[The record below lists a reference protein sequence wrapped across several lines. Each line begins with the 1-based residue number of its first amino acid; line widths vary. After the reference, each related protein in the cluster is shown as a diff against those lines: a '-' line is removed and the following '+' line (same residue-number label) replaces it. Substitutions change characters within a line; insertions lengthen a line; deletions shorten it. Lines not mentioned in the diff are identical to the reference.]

1 MATKGTIS
9 QPERLAQERLAQ
21 ERLALSA
28 VLASPTFRKH
38 PRLASLLEYICRK
51 YFEGDAESI
60 KEYSIAVDIFHQPHT
75 FDPAADSIVRV
86 EFYRLRKKLREF
98 YDNEGSSQTIQIIV
112 VTGHYLPGFIDRR
125 HVEHVLPEEEPA
137 PEPGEPAFAAMAG
150 DPAQT
155 TRMHLVRYGLAAI
168 VCLMMAILFWLGYTH
183 QARPAHIFSGA
194 SPQPAV
200 LLSGPEVRIR
210 CGYPK
215 TMFKDREGKEWS
227 GDRYFSEGH
236 AVELN
241 DQPIA
246 RTREPQ
252 LFLSLRQGTFSYNIP
267 LDPGTYE
274 LHLYFA
280 ETTYGWSS
288 TLGGGENSRVFNVLL
303 NGKPLLALFDIVSDA
318 GANTADVR
326 VFKDVHPGPDGHLRL
341 DFTATLG
348 MPMINAIEIIPGLPR
363 RLRPIRMVAQNNFVV
378 DKSGNLWSPDS
389 YVLGGQLATTKVTI
403 AGAED
408 PGLYEGERYGNFSY
422 AVPVDQGTYALTL
435 YFAEDY
441 WGTPFSNT
449 GGPGSRVF
457 DVLCNGVALFRNLDL
472 AREAGSGHAVK
483 KTFHGLH
490 PNAQGK
496 LLISLVPDV
505 NYATVDAVEVEDETP

>member
-1 MATKGTIS
+1 MATKETFSLSGRKA
-9 QPERLAQERLAQ
+9 EEH
-21 ERLALSA
+21 LALSA
-28 VLASPTFRKH
+28 VLASPAFKKH
-38 PRLASLLEYICRK
+38 PRLASLLEYICQK

-60 KEYSIAVDIFHQPHT
+60 KEYSIAVDIFHRPPSYDST
-75 FDPAADSIVRV
+75 TDSIVRV
-86 EFYRLRKKLREF
+86 ELYRLRKRLREF
-98 YDNEGSSQTIQIIV
+98 YNNEGAHEAIEIHIA
-112 VTGHYLPGFIDRR
+112 TGRYLPEFIDRQR
-125 HVEHVLPEEEPA
+125 VDRRVKALIEEA
-137 PEPGEPAFAAMAG
+137 SEPGEAVLPAMAKE
-150 DPAQT
+150 PKRPRRKQVL
-155 TRMHLVRYGLAAI
+155 RFGLAAI
-168 VCLMMAILFWLGYTH
+168 ICLVVAIPFWLSHAHRTH
-183 QARPAHIFSGA
+183 AAHISSGA
-194 SPQPAV
+194 YVPDVSP
-200 LLSGPEVRIR
+200 SGPEVRIR

-215 TMFKDREGKEWS
+215 AIFKDREGREWS
-227 GDRYFSEGH
+227 GDRFFSGGH

-274 LHLYFA
+274 LHLFFA

-326 VFKDVHPGPDGHLRL
+326 VFKDIHPGPDGHLRL
-341 DFTATLG
+341 DFTSTLG
-348 MPMINAIEIIPGLPR
+348 MPMINAIEITPGLPR
-363 RLRPIRMVAQNNFVV
+363 QLRPIRMVAQNNFVV
-378 DKSGNLWSPDS
+378 DNSGNLWSPDS

-408 PGLYEGERYGNFSY
+408 TGLYEGERYGNFSY

-441 WGTPFSNT
+441 WGTPLSNT
-449 GGPGSRVF
+449 GGPGSRIF
-457 DVLCNGVALFRNLDL
+457 DVMCNGVALLRNLDI
-472 AREAGSGHAVK
+472 AREAGTAHALK

-496 LLISLVPDV
+496 LLISLAPDV
-505 NYATVDAVEVEDETP
+505 NYATVDAVQVVDETP

>member
-1 MATKGTIS
+1 MATNGTIS
-9 QPERLAQERLAQ
+9 LSGRKAQ

-28 VLASPTFRKH
+28 VLASPAFRKH
-38 PRLASLLEYICRK
+38 PRLASLLEYICQK

-60 KEYSIAVDIFHQPHT
+60 KEYSIAVDVFHRPPSY
-75 FDPAADSIVRV
+75 DPTTDSIVRV
-86 EFYRLRKKLREF
+86 ELFRLRKRLREF
-98 YDNEGSSQTIQIIV
+98 YNNEGAHEAIEIHIA
-112 VTGHYLPGFIDRR
+112 TGRYLPEFIDRQR
-125 HVEHVLPEEEPA
+125 IDRGAKELIEEES
-137 PEPGEPAFAAMAG
+137 EPGEEVFPTMAEE
-150 DPAQT
+150 PK
-155 TRMHLVRYGLAAI
+155 
-168 VCLMMAILFWLGYTH
+168 
-183 QARPAHIFSGA
+183 RPSRK
-194 SPQPAV
+194 QAV
-200 LLSGPEVRIR
+200 LLGLAVLVCLCAPLLFWVNHYRHARGTPISAGASMPAASLAGPEVRIR

-215 TMFKDREGKEWS
+215 AMFKDREGKEWS
-227 GDRYFSEGH
+227 GDRFYSGGH
-236 AVELN
+236 AVELH

-246 RTREPQ
+246 RTRDSQ
-252 LFLSLRQGTFSYNIP
+252 LFLSLRQGSFSYNIP
-267 LDPGTYE
+267 LEPGAYE

-326 VFKDVHPGPDGHLRL
+326 VFKDIHPGPDGHLQL

-348 MPMINAIEIIPGLPR
+348 LPIINAIEIIPGLPH

-389 YVLGGQLATTKVTI
+389 YVLGGQLATTKVTL

-408 PGLYEGERYGNFSY
+408 PGLYGGERYGNFSY

-441 WGTPFSNT
+441 WGTPLSNT
-449 GGPGSRVF
+449 GGPGSRTF
-457 DVLCNGVALFRNLDL
+457 DVMCNGVALLRNLDI
-472 AREAGSGHAVK
+472 AREAGTAHALK

-496 LLISLVPDV
+496 LIVSLVPEV
-505 NYATVDAVEVEDETP
+505 NYATVDAVQVEDETP

>member
-1 MATKGTIS
+1 MQPMATKGTIS
-9 QPERLAQERLAQ
+9 QPERMAQ

-28 VLASPTFRKH
+28 VLASPAFRKN

-51 YFEGDAESI
+51 YFEGNAESI

-98 YDNEGSSQTIQIIV
+98 YDNEGSSHTIQIIV
-112 VTGHYLPGFIDRR
+112 VTGHYLPRFIDRR
-125 HVEHVLPEEEPA
+125 HVLPEEEPA
-137 PEPGEPAFAAMAG
+137 PESGEPAFASIAG

-155 TRMHLVRYGLAAI
+155 RRMHLVRYGLAAI
-168 VCLMMAILFWLGYTH
+168 VCLMMAIPFWLGYTH
-183 QARPAHIFSGA
+183 HARPAHISSGA

-200 LLSGPEVRIR
+200 LPSGPEVRIR

-215 TMFKDREGKEWS
+215 AMFKDREGKEWS
-227 GDRYFSEGH
+227 GGRYFSGGT
-236 AVELN
+236 AVDLN

-246 RTREPQ
+246 RTRDPQ

-267 LDPGTYE
+267 LEPGTYE
-274 LHLYFA
+274 LHLYIA

-303 NGKPLLALFDIVSDA
+303 NGKPILTQFDIVSDA

-348 MPMINAIEIIPGLPR
+348 MPMINAIEIVPGLPH
-363 RLRPIRMVAQNNFVV
+363 RLRPIRVVAQNNFVV
-378 DKSGNLWSPDS
+378 DKSGNLWSPDT
-389 YVLGGQLATTKVTI
+389 YVAGGQLATAKVTV

-408 PGLYEGERYGNFSY
+408 PGLYGGERYGNFSY

-435 YFAEDY
+435 YFVEDY
-441 WGTPFSNT
+441 WGTPLSNT
-449 GGPGSRVF
+449 GGPGHRVF
-457 DVLCNGVALFRNLDL
+457 DRS
-472 AREAGSGHAVK
+472 E
-483 KTFHGLH
+483 
-490 PNAQGK
+490 
-496 LLISLVPDV
+496 
-505 NYATVDAVEVEDETP
+505 E